1 MSLIGS
7 EILPVQFEDELKQS
21 FLDYAM
27 SVIVGRALPDV
38 RDGLKPV
45 HRRVLY
51 AMNEMR
57 NTHNRPYVK
66 SARVVGEVIGKYHPH
81 GETAVYDTMVRMAQ
95 DFSMRYLLVEGQ
107 GNFGSVDG
115 DPPAAMRYTEV
126 RMMRITSELL
136 ADIDMET
143 VPFVDNY
150 DGTLQMPE
158 ALPTRI
164 PNLLINGSDGIAVGM
179 ATKIPPH
186 NIVEIIN
193 ASLAL
198 LDDPELDTDGLMEH
212 VQGPDFPTGGTI
224 RGHGG
229 IVSAYKTGRGR
240 IYLRGK
246 TLEHDD
252 PLDALD
258 QDMFD
263 DEYGEQAGEDQSDQS
278 KGPIIITEFPYQVN
292 KARWI
297 ERVAELVKEKKLEG
311 ITEIRDESDKDGLR
325 VVVEVKDT
333 VSAKTVLNNLYH
345 MTQFQSVY
353 AINLVALVDGRPKL
367 LSLKE
372 ALGAFLRH
380 RRDVITR
387 RTAYLLRAA
396 RNRGHMLEGQAVA
409 LTSIDEVVELIRR
422 SQSRDEA
429 REALMA
435 RAWPLNSSMTQLLR
449 RAGGDACRPAGVP
462 RDLGLQESAS
472 AEDALYRLSEEQA
485 QSILELRLHRLTALE
500 VKDLMGAYEKVL
512 EEIAELEA
520 ILGSQ
525 ARLIEVVRE
534 ELVEV
539 RDTYGDERRTSIST
553 AEADLT
559 NEDLIPVED
568 LLVTIS
574 HVGYAKARAIAHF
587 QAQGRGGMGRRG
599 GALLEEDFV
608 EHMLVA
614 NSHDTLLCF
623 TNSGQVYWMKVHRIP
638 KLSRTSASRG
648 THLNNLLQL
657 REGERITAILPVK
670 SFDADRF
677 VFMATESG
685 KVKKTSLAA
694 FQRPYKNGI
703 RAIKLEEGNTLIGA
717 EVTDGSADVMLFANT
732 GKVVRFKESDVRAM
746 GRTAAGVTGMR
757 VRGGKVIAL
766 IVPKPE
772 DPLLTVSE
780 YGYGKR
786 SPLEQFP
793 VKGRGGQGVIGMRVN
808 ERNGRLA
815 GALQVSESDEVMV
828 VSDQGTLIRTSVEAI
843 SVQARATLGVR
854 VMNLKG
860 GARVVEIDRIEDSSL
875 TAVAAAQEAAGEA
888 SVDRDEE
895 APDEEGQAGH
905 GP

>member
-7 EILPVQFEDELKQS
+7 EILPVQFQDELKQS

-51 AMNEMR
+51 AMHEMR

-81 GETAVYDTMVRMAQ
+81 GESAVYDTMVRMAQ

-126 RMMRITSELL
+126 RMMRITGELL

-164 PNLLINGSDGIAVGM
+164 PNLLVNGSDGIAVGM

-186 NIVEIIN
+186 NLIEIIN
-193 ASLAL
+193 AALAL
-198 LDDPELDTDGLMEH
+198 IDDPLIDVDELMVH

-224 RGHGG
+224 RGRGG
-229 IVSAYKTGRGR
+229 IAQAYRTGRGR
-240 IYLRGK
+240 IHLRGK

-252 PLDALD
+252 PLHLAGFDTDAD
-258 QDMFD
+258 
-263 DEYGEQAGEDQSDQS
+263 EQAPASGDDDQS
-278 KGPIIITEFPYQVN
+278 KGPIVITEFPYQVN

-325 VVVEVKDT
+325 VVVEVKSA
-333 VSAKTVLNNLYH
+333 VSAKTVLYNLYA
-345 MTQFQSVY
+345 MTQLQSVY

-367 LSLKE
+367 LPLKE
-372 ALGAFLRH
+372 ALSAFLSH

-396 RNRGHMLEGQAVA
+396 RVRGHTLEGQAVA
-409 LTSIDEVVELIRR
+409 LTSIDEVVELIRN
-422 SQSRDEA
+422 SQSREEA
-429 REALMA
+429 RIGLMA
-435 RAWPLNSSMTQLLR
+435 RAWPLHSSMTELLR

-462 RDLGLQESAS
+462 RELGLQEAEADTGEAS
-472 AEDALYRLSEEQA
+472 YRLSEEQA

-500 VKDLMGAYEKVL
+500 VKDLMTAYEKVL
-512 EEIAELEA
+512 SEIAELEA

-525 ARLIEVVRE
+525 ARLTQVVRDELIEVRE
-534 ELVEV
+534 
-539 RDTYGDERRTSIST
+539 TYGDARRTSISD
-553 AEADLT
+553 AEADLS

-568 LLVTIS
+568 MVVTIS
-574 HVGYAKARAIAHF
+574 HLGYAKARVVGDF
-587 QAQGRGGMGRRG
+587 QAQGRGGMGRGG
-599 GALLEEDFV
+599 GALLDEDFI

-623 TNSGQVYWMKVHRIP
+623 STSGQVYWMKVHRIP
-638 KLSRTSASRG
+638 KLLRTSASRG
-648 THLNNLLQL
+648 RHLNNLLQL
-657 REGERITAILPVK
+657 GEGERISAILPVK
-670 SFDADRF
+670 TFDENQF
-677 VFMATESG
+677 VFMATASG
-685 KVKKTSLAA
+685 KVKKTPLAS
-694 FQRPYKNGI
+694 FRRPYQRGI
-703 RAIKLEEGNTLIGA
+703 RAINLEEGNTLIGA
-717 EVTDGSADVMLFANT
+717 EITDGSADVMLFADT

-746 GRTAAGVTGMR
+746 GRTAAGVTGMK
-757 VRGGKVIAL
+757 VKGGKVIAL
-766 IVPKPE
+766 IIPHPH
-772 DPLLTVSE
+772 DALLTISDR
-780 YGYGKR
+780 GYGKR
-786 SPLEQFP
+786 SKLDEFP
-793 VKGRGGQGVIGMRVN
+793 VKGRGGQGVIGMRTN
-808 ERNGRLA
+808 DRIGRLV
-815 GALQVSESDEVMV
+815 GALQVASGDEVMV
-828 VSDQGTLIRTSVEAI
+828 VSNQGTLIRTSVDSI
-843 SVQARATLGVR
+843 SIQARATQGVR

-860 GARVVEIDRIEDSSL
+860 EARVVEIDRIEDMGSPEEDKEDKED
-875 TAVAAAQEAAGEA
+875 AHNAGA
-888 SVDRDEE
+888 
-895 APDEEGQAGH
+895 
-905 GP
+905 

>member
-1 MSLIGS
+1 MSLVGS
-7 EILPVQFEDELKQS
+7 EILPVQFQDELKQS

-51 AMNEMR
+51 AMHEMR

-81 GETAVYDTMVRMAQ
+81 GESAVYDTMVRMAQ
-95 DFSMRYLLVEGQ
+95 DFSMRYMLIEGQ

-126 RMMRITSELL
+126 RMMRITGELL

-164 PNLLINGSDGIAVGM
+164 PNLLVNGSDGIAVGM

-186 NIVEIIN
+186 NLTEIIN
-193 ASLAL
+193 ATLAL
-198 LDDPELDTDGLMEH
+198 IDDPLIDVDELMAH

-224 RGHGG
+224 RGRSG
-229 IVSAYKTGRGR
+229 IVEAYRTGRGR

-252 PLDALD
+252 PLHLPGHDA
-258 QDMFD
+258 D
-263 DEYGEQAGEDQSDQS
+263 DEDGESQTTASDENDQS

-325 VVVEVKDT
+325 VVVEVKSA
-333 VSAKTVLNNLYH
+333 VNAKTVLNNLYA

-367 LSLKE
+367 LPLKE
-372 ALGAFLRH
+372 ALQAFLGH

-396 RNRGHMLEGQAVA
+396 RVRGHTLEGQAVA
-409 LTSIDEVVELIRR
+409 LTSIDEVVELIRS
-422 SQSRDEA
+422 SQSREEA
-429 REALMA
+429 RIALMA
-435 RAWPLNSSMTQLLR
+435 RAWPLHSSMTELLR

-462 RDLGLQESAS
+462 HDLGLQEAEADTGEAS
-472 AEDALYRLSEEQA
+472 YRLSEEQA

-500 VKDLMGAYEKVL
+500 VKDLMAAYEKVL
-512 EEIAELEA
+512 GEIAELEA
-520 ILGSQ
+520 ILGSE
-525 ARLIEVVRE
+525 ARLTQVVRDELIEVRE
-534 ELVEV
+534 
-539 RDTYGDERRTSIST
+539 TYGDARRTSISD
-553 AEADLT
+553 AEADLS

-568 LLVTIS
+568 MVVTIS
-574 HVGYAKARAIAHF
+574 HLGYAKARVVGDF
-587 QAQGRGGMGRRG
+587 QAQGRGGMGRGG
-599 GALLEEDFV
+599 GALLDGDFI

-623 TNSGQVYWMKVHRIP
+623 STSGQVYWMKVHRIP
-638 KLSRTSASRG
+638 KLSRASASRG
-648 THLNNLLQL
+648 RHLNNLLQL
-657 REGERITAILPVK
+657 DEGERISAILPVK
-670 SFDADRF
+670 TFDENQF
-677 VFMATESG
+677 VFMATARG
-685 KVKKTSLAA
+685 KVKKTPLAS
-694 FQRPYKNGI
+694 FRRPYQRGI
-703 RAIKLEEGNTLIGA
+703 RAINLEEGNTLIGA
-717 EVTDGSADVMLFANT
+717 EITDGSADVMLFADT

-746 GRTAAGVTGMR
+746 GRTAAGVTGMK
-757 VRGGKVIAL
+757 VKGGKVIAL
-766 IVPKPE
+766 IIPNPD
-772 DPLLTVSE
+772 DPLLTISSR
-780 YGYGKR
+780 GYGKR
-786 SPLEQFP
+786 SKLDEFP
-793 VKGRGGQGVIGMRVN
+793 VKGRGGQGVIGMRTN
-808 ERNGRLA
+808 DRNGRLA
-815 GALQVSESDEVMV
+815 GALQVSEGDEVMV
-828 VSDQGTLIRTSVEAI
+828 VSNQGTLIRTSVDSI
-843 SVQARATLGVR
+843 STQARATLGVR

-860 GARVVEIDRIEDSSL
+860 DAEVVEIDRIEE
-875 TAVAAAQEAAGEA
+875 VREAEEDQQGDESDAGA
-888 SVDRDEE
+888 
-895 APDEEGQAGH
+895 
-905 GP
+905 

>member
-1 MSLIGS
+1 VSLIGS
-7 EILPVQFEDELKQS
+7 EILPVQFQDELKQS

-51 AMNEMR
+51 AMHEMR

-81 GETAVYDTMVRMAQ
+81 GESAVYDTMVRMAQ

-126 RMMRITSELL
+126 RMMRITGELL

-164 PNLLINGSDGIAVGM
+164 PNLLVNGSDGIAVGM

-186 NIVEIIN
+186 NLIEIIN
-193 ASLAL
+193 AALAL
-198 LDDPELDTDGLMEH
+198 IDDPLIDVDELMVH

-224 RGHGG
+224 RGRGG
-229 IVSAYKTGRGR
+229 IVQAYRTGRGR
-240 IYLRGK
+240 IHLRGK

-252 PLDALD
+252 PLHLAGFDA
-258 QDMFD
+258 D
-263 DEYGEQAGEDQSDQS
+263 DTDDADADEQAPASGDDDQS
-278 KGPIIITEFPYQVN
+278 KGPIVITEFPYQVN

-297 ERVAELVKEKKLEG
+297 ERVAELVKEKRLEG

-325 VVVEVKDT
+325 VVVEVKSA
-333 VSAKTVLNNLYH
+333 VSAKTVLYNLYA
-345 MTQFQSVY
+345 MTQLQSVY

-367 LSLKE
+367 LPLKE
-372 ALGAFLRH
+372 ALSAFLGH

-396 RNRGHMLEGQAVA
+396 RVRGHTLEGQAVA
-409 LTSIDEVVELIRR
+409 LTSIDEVVELIRN
-422 SQSRDEA
+422 SQSREEA
-429 REALMA
+429 RIGLMA
-435 RAWPLNSSMTQLLR
+435 RAWPLHSSMTELLR

-462 RDLGLQESAS
+462 RELGLQEAEADTGEAS
-472 AEDALYRLSEEQA
+472 YRLSEEQA

-500 VKDLMGAYEKVL
+500 VKDLMAAYEKVL
-512 EEIAELEA
+512 SEIAELEA

-525 ARLIEVVRE
+525 ARLTQVVRDELIEVRE
-534 ELVEV
+534 
-539 RDTYGDERRTSIST
+539 TYGDARRTSISD
-553 AEADLT
+553 AEADLS

-568 LLVTIS
+568 MVVTIS
-574 HVGYAKARAIAHF
+574 HLGYAKARVVGDF
-587 QAQGRGGMGRRG
+587 QAQGRGGMGRGG
-599 GALLEEDFV
+599 GALLDEDFI

-623 TNSGQVYWMKVHRIP
+623 STGGQVYWMKVHRIP
-638 KLSRTSASRG
+638 KLVRTSASRG
-648 THLNNLLQL
+648 RHLNNLLQL
-657 REGERITAILPVK
+657 GEGERISAILPVK
-670 SFDADRF
+670 TFDENQF
-677 VFMATESG
+677 VFMATASG
-685 KVKKTSLAA
+685 KVKKTPLAS
-694 FQRPYKNGI
+694 FRRPYQRGI
-703 RAIKLEEGNTLIGA
+703 RAINLEEGNTLIGA
-717 EVTDGSADVMLFANT
+717 EITDGSADVMLFADT

-746 GRTAAGVTGMR
+746 GRTAAGVTGMK
-757 VRGGKVIAL
+757 VKGGKVIAL
-766 IVPKPE
+766 IIPNPH
-772 DPLLTVSE
+772 DALLTISDR
-780 YGYGKR
+780 GYGKR
-786 SPLEQFP
+786 SKLDEFP
-793 VKGRGGQGVIGMRVN
+793 VKGRGGQGVIGMRTN
-808 ERNGRLA
+808 DRIGRLV
-815 GALQVSESDEVMV
+815 GALQVASGDEVMV
-828 VSDQGTLIRTSVEAI
+828 VSNQGTLIRTSVDSI
-843 SVQARATLGVR
+843 SIQARATQGVR

-860 GARVVEIDRIEDSSL
+860 EARVVEIDRIEDMGSPEEDKEDKED
-875 TAVAAAQEAAGEA
+875 THNAGA
-888 SVDRDEE
+888 
-895 APDEEGQAGH
+895 
-905 GP
+905 

>member
-7 EILPVQFEDELKQS
+7 EILPVEFQDELKQS

-51 AMNEMR
+51 AMHEMR

-81 GETAVYDTMVRMAQ
+81 GESAVYDTMVRMAQ
-95 DFSMRYLLVEGQ
+95 DFSMRYMLVEGQ

-126 RMMRITSELL
+126 RMMRITGELL

-164 PNLLINGSDGIAVGM
+164 PNLLVNGSDGIAVGM

-186 NIVEIIN
+186 NLNEIIN

-198 LDDPELDTDGLMEH
+198 IDDPGMDVDELMAH

-224 RGHGG
+224 RGRGG
-229 IVSAYKTGRGR
+229 IVSAYRTGRGR

-246 TLEHDD
+246 TLDHDE
-252 PLDALD
+252 PLHL
-258 QDMFD
+258 FD
-263 DEYGEQAGEDQSDQS
+263 EESLSLEGETVESQRDDDVDQS

-297 ERVAELVKEKKLEG
+297 EKVAELVKEKKLEG

-325 VVVEVKDT
+325 VVVEVKSS
-333 VSAKTVLNNLYH
+333 VNARTVLNNLYA

-353 AINLVALVDGRPKL
+353 AINLVALVDGRPKV

-372 ALGAFLRH
+372 ALSAFLEH

-396 RNRGHMLEGQAVA
+396 RVRGHTLEGQAVA
-409 LTSIDEVVELIRR
+409 LTSIDEVVELIRQ
-422 SQSRDEA
+422 SQSREQA
-429 REALMA
+429 RDALMG
-435 RAWPLNSSMTQLLR
+435 REWPLHSSMTELLK

-462 RDLGLQESAS
+462 RDLGLQEDDSTMLAS
-472 AEDALYRLSEEQA
+472 DSGEARYRLSEEQA

-512 EEIAELEA
+512 GEIAELEA
-520 ILGSQ
+520 ILGSD
-525 ARLIEVVRE
+525 ARLTQVVRDELIEVRE
-534 ELVEV
+534 
-539 RDTYGDERRTSIST
+539 TYGDARKTSISE
-553 AEADLT
+553 AEADLS

-568 LLVTIS
+568 MVVTIS
-574 HVGYAKARAIAHF
+574 HLGYAKARVVGDF
-587 QAQGRGGMGRRG
+587 QAQGRGGMGRGG
-599 GALLEEDFV
+599 GALLEEDFI

-623 TNSGQVYWMKVHRIP
+623 SSSGQVYWLKVYHIP
-638 KLSRTSASRG
+638 KLLRTSNSRG
-648 THLNNLLQL
+648 RHLNNLLPL
-657 REGERITAILPVK
+657 DDGERITAILPVK
-670 SFDADRF
+670 DFDEDHF
-677 VFMATESG
+677 VFMATASG
-685 KVKKTSLAA
+685 KVKKTPLAS
-694 FQRPYKNGI
+694 FRRPYQRGI

-717 EVTDGSADVMLFANT
+717 EMTDGSADVMLFADT
-732 GKVVRFKESDVRAM
+732 GKAVRFKESDVRAM

-766 IVPKPE
+766 IIPNA
-772 DPLLTVSE
+772 DDTLLTVSDR
-780 YGYGKR
+780 GYGKR
-786 SPLEQFP
+786 SPLDQFP
-793 VKGRGGQGVIGMRVN
+793 IKGRGIQGIIGMRTN
-808 ERNGRLA
+808 ERIGRLV
-815 GALQVSESDEVMV
+815 GALQVAEGDEVMV
-828 VSDQGTLIRTSVEAI
+828 ISDQGTLIRTSVDKI
-843 SVQARATLGVR
+843 SVQSRATQGVR

-860 GARVVEIDRIEDSSL
+860 DARVVEIDRIEDASPG
-875 TAVAAAQEAAGEA
+875 VEAEADDSNAGA
-888 SVDRDEE
+888 
-895 APDEEGQAGH
+895 
-905 GP
+905 

>member
-7 EILPVQFEDELKQS
+7 EILSVEFEDELKQS

-57 NTHNRPYVK
+57 NVHNRPYVK

-81 GETAVYDTMVRMAQ
+81 GESAVYDTMVRMAQ
-95 DFSMRYLLVEGQ
+95 DFSMRYMLIEGQ

-164 PNLLINGSDGIAVGM
+164 PNLLVNGSDGIAVGM

-186 NIVEIIN
+186 NLTEIIN
-193 ASLAL
+193 ATLAL
-198 LDDPELDTDGLMEH
+198 LEDPAINVEGLMTH
-212 VQGPDFPTGGTI
+212 VPGPDFPTGGSI
-224 RGHGG
+224 RGRGG
-229 IVSAYKTGRGR
+229 IAEAYRTGRGR

-246 TLEHDD
+246 TLTHDD
-252 PLDALD
+252 AEDDPTPDDAPPD
-258 QDMFD
+258 AERDA
-263 DEYGEQAGEDQSDQS
+263 EQEALNRAREEEQS

-297 ERVAELVKEKKLEG
+297 ERVAGLVKEKKLEG
-311 ITEIRDESDKDGLR
+311 ISEIRDESDKDGLR
-325 VVVEVKDT
+325 VVIETRST
-333 VSAKTVLNNLYH
+333 VNARTVLNNLYA
-345 MTQFQSVY
+345 MTNFQSSY
-353 AINLVALVDGRPKL
+353 AINLVALVDGRPKV

-372 ALGAFLRH
+372 ALSAFLRH

-387 RTAYLLRAA
+387 RTAFLLRSA
-396 RNRGHMLEGQAVA
+396 RSRGHTLEGQAVA

-422 SQSRDEA
+422 AQSRSEA
-429 REALMA
+429 HAALKA
-435 RAWPLNSSMTQLLR
+435 RTWPLNSSMTELLR

-462 RDLGLQESAS
+462 RELGLQDAAAMPGSGEAS
-472 AEDALYRLSEEQA
+472 YRLSDEQA

-500 VKDLMGAYEKVL
+500 VKDLMSAYEKVL
-512 EEIAELEA
+512 ADISGFEA
-520 ILGSQ
+520 ILGSGQ
-525 ARLIEVVRE
+525 RLTEVVRE
-534 ELVEV
+534 ELIEV
-539 RDTYGDERRTSIST
+539 RDTYGDERRTGISHV
-553 AEADLT
+553 EADLS

-568 LLVTIS
+568 LVVTIS
-574 HVGYAKARAIAHF
+574 HGGYAKAKAIDDF
-587 QAQGRGGMGRRG
+587 QAQGRGGVGRSG
-599 GALLEEDFV
+599 GALLEDDFI

-623 TNSGQVYWMKVHRIP
+623 ANTGQVYWMKVHRVP
-638 KLSRTSASRG
+638 KLARTSAARG

-657 REGERITAILPVK
+657 DEGERLTTILPVK
-670 SFDADRF
+670 SFEEERF
-677 VFMATESG
+677 VFMATEHG
-685 KVKKTSLAA
+685 KVKKTPLSS
-694 FQRPYKNGI
+694 FRKPYRNGI
-703 RAIKLEEGNTLIGA
+703 RAIHLQDGNRLIGV
-717 EVTDGSADVMLFANT
+717 EITDGSADVMLFSDT

-757 VRGGKVIAL
+757 VRAGKVIAL
-766 IVPKPE
+766 IVPNAQ
-772 DPLLTVSE
+772 DALLMVSE
-780 YGYGKR
+780 NGYGKR
-786 SPLEQFP
+786 ASLSEFRVQ
-793 VKGRGGQGVIGMRVN
+793 GRGGLGVVGMRVTN
-808 ERNGRLA
+808 RNGALV
-815 GALQVSESDEVMV
+815 GALQVAAGDEVMV
-828 VSDQGTLIRTSVEAI
+828 VSNEGTMIRTSVDTI
-843 SVQARATLGVR
+843 SLQGRATQGVR
-854 VMNLKG
+854 VMNLKPG
-860 GARVVEIDRIEDSSL
+860 SRVVEIDRIADSTSN
-875 TAVAAAQEAAGEA
+875 ANQ
-888 SVDRDEE
+888 
-895 APDEEGQAGH
+895 QAD
-905 GP
+905 

>member
-51 AMNEMR
+51 AMHEMR
-57 NTHNRPYVK
+57 NSHNRPYVK

-186 NIVEIIN
+186 NLIEIIN
-193 ASLAL
+193 ASLAM
-198 LDDPELDTDGLMEH
+198 LDDPEIDIDGLMEH

-224 RGHGG
+224 RGRGG

-240 IYLRGK
+240 IHLRGK

-252 PLDALD
+252 PDDALD
-258 QDMFD
+258 QEPFE
-263 DEYGEQAGEDQSDQS
+263 DEEYIEQPEEDQS

-325 VVVEVKDT
+325 VVVEVKGT

-367 LSLKE
+367 LALKE
-372 ALGAFLRH
+372 ALSAFLRH

-409 LTSIDEVVELIRR
+409 LTSIDDVVELIRR

-435 RAWPLNSSMTQLLR
+435 RAWPLNSSMTELLR

-462 RDLGLQESAS
+462 RDLGLQESS
-472 AEDALYRLSEEQA
+472 SEEALYRLSEEQA

-500 VKDLMGAYEKVL
+500 VEDLMGAYQKVL

-520 ILGSQ
+520 ILGSE
-525 ARLIEVVRE
+525 ARLTEVVRE

-539 RDTYGDERRTSIST
+539 RDTYGDERRTSISI

-568 LLVTIS
+568 LVVTIS
-574 HVGYAKARAIAHF
+574 HVGYAKARSIAHF

-599 GALLEEDFV
+599 GALLEEDFI

-670 SFDADRF
+670 SFDTEQF

-685 KVKKTSLAA
+685 KVKKTPLAS

-703 RAIKLEEGNTLIGA
+703 RAIKLEEGNRLIGA
-717 EVTDGSADVMLFANT
+717 EITDGTADVMLFADT

-746 GRTAAGVTGMR
+746 GRTAAGVTGMK

-766 IVPKPE
+766 IVPNPA

-780 YGYGKR
+780 RGYGKR
-786 SPLEQFP
+786 SPLEEFP

-808 ERNGRLA
+808 DRNGRLV
-815 GALQVSESDEVMV
+815 GALQVAQGDEVMV
-828 VSDQGTLIRTSVEAI
+828 VSDEGTLIRTSVDAI
-843 SVQARATLGVR
+843 SAQARATLGVR

-860 GARVVEIDRIEDSSL
+860 DARVVEIDRIGDSSL
-875 TAVAAAQEAAGEA
+875 DAAAEAEEAADEA
-888 SVDRDEE
+888 SAEQEE
-895 APDEEGQAGH
+895 APEEEGQASH
-905 GP
+905 ESSP

>member
-51 AMNEMR
+51 AMHEMR

-186 NIVEIIN
+186 NLSEIID

-198 LDDPELDTDGLMEH
+198 LEDPAIDIDALMEY

-224 RGHGG
+224 RGRGG
-229 IVSAYKTGRGR
+229 IVSAYRTGRGR

-252 PLDALD
+252 QDNALD
-258 QDMFD
+258 EEPFD
-263 DEYGEQAGEDQSDQS
+263 DEYSEPLEEDQSS
-278 KGPIIITEFPYQVN
+278 GPIVITEFPYQVN

-297 ERVAELVKEKKLEG
+297 ERVAELVKEKRLEG

-325 VVVEVKDT
+325 VVIEVKDT
-333 VSAKTVLNNLYH
+333 VNAKTVLNNLYA
-345 MTQFQSVY
+345 MTQFQLVY
-353 AINLVALVDGRPKL
+353 AINFVALVDGRPKL
-367 LSLKE
+367 LSLKD
-372 ALGAFLRH
+372 ALSAFLRH

-396 RNRGHMLEGQAVA
+396 RSRGHMLEGQAVA
-409 LTSIDEVVELIRR
+409 LTSIDEVVELIRH

-429 REALMA
+429 RDALMA
-435 RAWPLNSSMTQLLR
+435 RAWPLNASMTELLR

-462 RDLGLQESAS
+462 RELGLQESVS
-472 AEDALYRLSEEQA
+472 AEEALYRLSEEQA

-500 VKDLMGAYEKVL
+500 VKDLMRGYEKVL

-520 ILGSQ
+520 ILGSE
-525 ARLIEVVRE
+525 ARLTEVVRE
-534 ELVEV
+534 ELIEV
-539 RDTYGDERRTSIST
+539 RDTYGDQRRTSIST

-568 LLVTIS
+568 LVVTIS
-574 HVGYAKARAIAHF
+574 HVGYAKARAIIDF

-599 GALLEEDFV
+599 GALLEEDFI

-623 TNSGQVYWMKVHRIP
+623 TNTGQVYWMKVHRIP

-657 REGERITAILPVK
+657 RDGERITAILPVK
-670 SFDADRF
+670 SFDTEQF

-685 KVKKTSLAA
+685 KVKKTPLAS
-694 FQRPYKNGI
+694 FKRPMQRGI

-717 EVTDGSADVMLFANT
+717 EITDGFADVMLFADT
-732 GKVVRFKESDVRAM
+732 GKAIRFKESDVRAM

-766 IVPKPE
+766 IVPNPQ

-780 YGYGKR
+780 RGYGKR
-786 SPLEQFP
+786 SPLEEFP

-808 ERNGRLA
+808 DRNGRLV
-815 GALQVSESDEVMV
+815 GALQVSQGDEVMV
-828 VSDQGTLIRTSVEAI
+828 VSDEGTLIRTSVDAI
-843 SVQARATLGVR
+843 SVQARATQGVR

-860 GARVVEIDRIEDSSL
+860 DARVVEIDRIGDSSL
-875 TAVAAAQEAAGEA
+875 SARTVAQEADSEDGGQ
-888 SVDRDEE
+888 
-895 APDEEGQAGH
+895 PDEEGRDSH
-905 GP
+905 ES

>member
-51 AMNEMR
+51 AMHEMR

-186 NIVEIIN
+186 NLTEIIN

-198 LDDPELDTDGLMEH
+198 LEDPEIEIDELMQH

-224 RGHGG
+224 RGRGG

-246 TLEHDD
+246 TLDHDD
-252 PLDALD
+252 PDDALD
-258 QDMFD
+258 QELFE
-263 DEYGEQAGEDQSDQS
+263 DEEYTEQPEEDQSG
-278 KGPIIITEFPYQVN
+278 GPIVITEFPYQVN

-297 ERVAELVKEKKLEG
+297 ERVAELVKEKKIEG

-325 VVVEVKDT
+325 VVIEVKDT
-333 VSAKTVLNNLYH
+333 VNAKTVLNNLYA
-345 MTQFQSVY
+345 MTQFQLVY
-353 AINLVALVDGRPKL
+353 AINFVALIDGRPKL
-367 LSLKE
+367 LSLKD
-372 ALGAFLRH
+372 ALSAFLRH

-396 RNRGHMLEGQAVA
+396 RNRGHMVEGQAVA

-429 REALMA
+429 RDALME
-435 RAWPLNSSMTQLLR
+435 RAWPLNSSMTELLR

-462 RDLGLQESAS
+462 RELGLQESES
-472 AEDALYRLSEEQA
+472 SEEALYRLSEEQA

-500 VKDLMGAYEKVL
+500 VKDLMGTYQKVL
-512 EEIAELEA
+512 EEISELEA
-520 ILGSQ
+520 ILGSEE
-525 ARLIEVVRE
+525 RLTEVVRE
-534 ELVEV
+534 ELIEV
-539 RDTYGDERRTSIST
+539 RDAYGDERKTSISA

-568 LLVTIS
+568 LVVTIS
-574 HVGYAKARAIAHF
+574 HVGYAKARAIIDF

-599 GALLEEDFV
+599 GALLEEDFI

-623 TNSGQVYWMKVHRIP
+623 TNTGQVYWMKVHRIP

-657 REGERITAILPVK
+657 GDGERITAILPVK
-670 SFDADRF
+670 SFDTEQF

-685 KVKKTSLAA
+685 KVKKTPLVS
-694 FQRPYKNGI
+694 FRRPMQRGI
-703 RAIKLEEGNTLIGA
+703 RAIKLEEGNRLIGA
-717 EVTDGSADVMLFANT
+717 EITDGSADVMLFADT
-732 GKVVRFKESDVRAM
+732 GKAVRFKESDVRAM
-746 GRTAAGVTGMR
+746 GRTAAGVTGMK

-766 IVPKPE
+766 IIPNPD
-772 DPLLTVSE
+772 DPILTVTE
-780 YGYGKR
+780 HGYGKR
-786 SPLEQFP
+786 SPLDDFS
-793 VKGRGGQGVIGMRVN
+793 VKGRGIQGVIGMKVN
-808 ERNGRLA
+808 QRNGRLV
-815 GALQVSESDEVMV
+815 GALQVSQGDEVMV
-828 VSDQGTLIRTSVEAI
+828 VSDEGTLIRTSVDAI
-843 SVQARATLGVR
+843 SVRSRATQGVR

-860 GARVVEIDRIEDSSL
+860 DARVVEIDRIGDSSL
-875 TAVAAAQEAAGEA
+875 SAGAEAEEA
-888 SVDRDEE
+888 SSEDGDK
-895 APDEEGQAGH
+895 PDEEGQESDESQS
-905 GP
+905 